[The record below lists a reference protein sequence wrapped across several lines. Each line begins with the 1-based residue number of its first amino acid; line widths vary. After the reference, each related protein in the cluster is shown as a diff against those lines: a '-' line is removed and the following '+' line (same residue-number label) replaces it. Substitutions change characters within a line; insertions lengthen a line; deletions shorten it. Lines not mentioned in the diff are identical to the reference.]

1 MVTDEQE
8 LARAVRDIEHATE
21 DLIAARHRH
30 GEVIMQ
36 AKGLASSRDV
46 ARWARVS
53 HSSVCRLWK
62 G

>member
-1 MVTDEQE
+1 MVTDDATITRLE
-8 LARAVRDIEHATE
+8 LAVARATE
-21 DLIAARHRH
+21 DLILARQRH
-30 GEVIMQ
+30 EEVIMQ
-36 AKGLASSRDV
+36 AKGIASSRDV